1 MILSNS
7 LSTYYQPKENK
18 LNGYGSEWWYKTNIG
33 TKRIPRMIFLAGKW
47 ATKQKKHIP
56 FHSIAWFLVIP
67 WDSYENGWF
76 HNPPNNQR

>member
-33 TKRIPRMIFLAGKW
+33 TKRIPRMNFFGRQMSNE
-47 ATKQKKHIP
+47 TKKAYSIP
-56 FHSIAWFLVIP
+56 FYCLVPSDSMGFLWKRVI
-67 WDSYENGWF
+67 S
-76 HNPPNNQR
+76 